1 MRNIASYLNRGGGEE
16 CGIAILDVRDMDKS
30 KEYEIFRSGT
40 DLHTTLSK
48 IGLTMFTKSFFR
60 DFLRNLGFTR
70 IEIEDGSFSE
80 QYGNS
85 AYSFN
90 VYAFNRK

>member
-1 MRNIASYLNRGGGEE
+1 
-16 CGIAILDVRDMDKS
+16 MDKS

-85 AYSFN
+85 TYSFN